1 MLALLSHIFQFKK
14 KLTAYY
20 DKVSFVIPDFVSFSH
35 RFGNSKTDSVTN
47 GDIL

>member
-1 MLALLSHIFQFKK
+1 MLALLSRIFQFKK

-20 DKVSFVIPDFVSFSH
+20 D
-35 RFGNSKTDSVTN
+35 NSKTDSVTN